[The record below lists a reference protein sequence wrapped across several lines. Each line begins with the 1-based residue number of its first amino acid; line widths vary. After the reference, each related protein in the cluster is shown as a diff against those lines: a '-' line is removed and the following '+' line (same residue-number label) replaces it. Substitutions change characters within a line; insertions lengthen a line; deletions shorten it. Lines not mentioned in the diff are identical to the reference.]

1 MKKTVLGMTVAALLA
16 GTGLANAQS
25 ATTPA
30 EDMPATESSSP
41 SDNTRLA
48 AADMSSATFKKLDA
62 DSDNRVSAI
71 EAANDTHVAA
81 GFTKADANKDG
92 YLSKDEF
99 KNIRDSDQ
107 SSSSSSD
114 TSSSTQSSTSE
125 STSTETPTTMEP
137 STESRT
143 PSTDSTVPPQ

>member
-30 EDMPATESSSP
+30 EELPATESSAP

-71 EAANDTHVAA
+71 EAANDTRIAA
-81 GFTKADANKDG
+81 GFTKADADKDG

-107 SSSSSSD
+107 SSASSESSSS
-114 TSSSTQSSTSE
+114 SQSSTSE
-125 STSTETPTTMEP
+125 SMSTESPTTMEP
-137 STESRT
+137 TTESRT

>member
-16 GTGLANAQS
+16 GTGLASAQN

-30 EDMPATESSSP
+30 EDMPATESSAP

-48 AADMSSATFKKLDA
+48 AADMSAATFKKLDA

-71 EAANDTHVAA
+71 EAANDTRIAA
-81 GFTKADANKDG
+81 GFTKADADKDG

-107 SSSSSSD
+107 SSAS
-114 TSSSTQSSTSE
+114 SE
-125 STSTETPTTMEP
+125 SMSTETPTTMEP
-137 STESRT
+137 TTESRA